1 MYHVNRLVM
10 IGVVFFMLIGWMI
23 HRNNVAHDELVKA
36 QEEMTQRRAA
46 EASRIAD
53 EAAQAT
59 RLKQQR
65 DARANSDQRT
75 EQAVRFINRDINKY
89 HSQTSQIGEYNQVLI
104 KLRVL
109 LERWKYTSD
118 PVQLQAIKQDI
129 NDIPTPECLNDAK
142 NSLSTTLGN
151 ESSGGNEE
159 ETRGAFKLFLTEFNL
174 CVREV
179 TARR

>member
-1 MYHVNRLVM
+1 MNRILI
-10 IGVVFFMLIGWMI
+10 IGAVFFMLIAWI
-23 HRNNVAHDELVKA
+23 VHRNHVAHDNVVKA
-36 QEEMTQRRAA
+36 QEEMTQRRAQEANELKA
-46 EASRIAD
+46 EAEKLA
-53 EAAQAT
+53 

-65 DARANSDQRT
+65 DARAYSDQKT
-75 EQAVRFINRDINKY
+75 EQAITFINRDINKY
-89 HSQTSQIGEYNQVLI
+89 QTQTSQIGEYNQVLI

-118 PVQLQAIKQDI
+118 PTQLQAIKQDI

-159 ETRGAFKLFLTEFNL
+159 ETRAAFKVFLTEFNL

-179 TARR
+179 TARKN